1 MRLKNAT
8 DNEINAF
15 KEAIA
20 SCKGEVWLESVEG
33 DKFNLK
39 SVVSQY
45 LALAELLKEHGKDLD
60 LYCQFREDEH
70 YFYKFFDKYPYD
82 T

>member
-8 DNEINAF
+8 EEEIKDF
-15 KEAIA
+15 KKAIA
-20 SCKGEVWLESVEG
+20 SCAGEVWLESTEG

-45 LALAELLKEHGKDLD
+45 IALGELLKTHGKDLE
-60 LYCQFREDEH
+60 LFCQNHDDEH
-70 YFYKFFDKYPYD
+70 YFYQFFKDYPN
-82 T
+82 TL

>member
-1 MRLKNAT
+1 MRLKNASE
-8 DNEINAF
+8 NEINAF
-15 KEAIA
+15 KEAIT
-20 SCKGEVWLESVEG
+20 SCKGEVWLESAEG

-60 LYCQFREDEH
+60 LYCQFHEDEH